1 MFLCLWQVPWPYVAL
16 AARTGVDPE
25 RGDEQHTL
33 GTGGCSAQSGLNH
46 VETLRQIV
54 DDQMTG
60 DRFGMVLFAG
70 FAGVALLLAALGIYG
85 VMSFAVAQRTHEI
98 GLRMALGAQKSEVV
112 GLIVRGGIRMALP
125 GMAIG
130 LAGVFVL
137 GRLMRSTLVWSGLGG
152 LCEHGAGGGGAV
164 RGGAVG
170 VLGSGTAF
178 GAGGSDD
185 RVAERVGQESG
196 ERLAKDERDD
206 EIKTSEMRA
215 ETSKRR
221 VRNWRVSEHAG

>member
-16 AARTGVDPE
+16 AARTGVDPGAVTSSI
-25 RGDEQHTL
+25 R
-33 GTGGCSAQSGLNH
+33 SALAVAAPNLAMNH
-46 VETLRQIV
+46 VESLRQIV

-137 GRLMRSTLVWSGLGG
+137 GRLMRSTLYGVGSVDYASTALVAAALFGVGLFACWIPARRSAQVDPMIA
-152 LCEHGAGGGGAV
+152 L
-164 RGGAVG
+164 R
-170 VLGSGTAF
+170 
-178 GAGGSDD
+178 
-185 RVAERVGQESG
+185 
-196 ERLAKDERDD
+196 DE
-206 EIKTSEMRA
+206 
-215 ETSKRR
+215 
-221 VRNWRVSEHAG
+221 